1 MSVFDFKDKVALVT
15 GGASGIGRACVETFV
30 AGGAKVVIADLDNS
44 LSDQL
49 VRELQNDNHQALFV
63 KTDVSDPDSVAALV
77 EQILQQYG
85 ALHYAVNNAGIEGER
100 TPITETS
107 LENWHKVI
115 NINLNGVFYCLRQQI
130 PAILQS
136 GGGAIVNMA
145 SIMGSVA
152 APGISAY
159 VAAKHGVLGLTK
171 TAAQEYSAQG
181 VRVNAVCPGFIKT
194 PLVEKH
200 LNPEMET
207 RALTMHPIGRLG
219 KAEEVAS
226 TVAFLCSDQAA
237 FVTGSAYG
245 VDGGYLTI

>member
-1 MSVFDFKDKVALVT
+1 MSVFDFRERVAMVT
-15 GGASGIGRACVETFV
+15 GGASGIGRACVKAFI
-30 AGGAKVVIADLDNS
+30 AGGAKVVIADLDES
-44 LSDQL
+44 LANQL
-49 VRELQNDNHQALFV
+49 VSELQADNHQALFV

-77 EQILQQYG
+77 EQTLQQFG

-100 TPITETS
+100 TPIAETS
-107 LENWHKVI
+107 LDNWHKVI
-115 NINLNGVFYCLRQQI
+115 NIDLNGVFYCLRQQI

-200 LNPEMET
+200 LDPEMEA
-207 RALTMHPIGRLG
+207 RALAMHPIGRLG
-219 KAEEVAS
+219 KAEEVAA
-226 TVAFLCSDQAA
+226 TVAYLCSDQAA
-237 FVTGSAYG
+237 FVAGSAYG